1 MKAEHTSG
9 GGGIAIVG
17 PCAAGK
23 TTLAVALR
31 ERGWEARQ
39 VVQEHSYVP
48 DMWREINPPDKLI
61 FLDASFEVC
70 TERKDLSWTPAD
82 YQEEQRRLSHAR
94 YHCDFY
100 LDTDDLTQQEV
111 LQKALEFL
119 SGGQPPDET
128 V

>member
-1 MKAEHTSG
+1 MKPEGKSG
-9 GGGIAIVG
+9 GSIAIVG

-23 TTLAVALR
+23 STLARALR
-31 ERGWEARQ
+31 ERGWNARQ
-39 VVQEHSYVP
+39 VVQEHSHVP
-48 DMWREINPPDKLI
+48 DMWQQIHPPETLI

-94 YHCDFY
+94 QNCDLF
-100 LDTDDLTQQEV
+100 LTTDELSQHEV
-111 LQKALEFL
+111 LEKALWFL